1 MLYIDGD
8 FNIRD
13 TEWDLSVFAY
23 STASQVLIDLA
34 DLFDLMYLLL
44 ALSVSTYYLNTNGH
58 TNSVIDLIFF
68 RYKYFSGLILH

>member
-1 MLYIDGD
+1 MGGD

-13 TEWDLSVFAY
+13 TEWDLSVFAH